1 MRLQDKD
8 YMEIKLSKEGL
19 TKTGVILL
27 LLSGLVFHDFF
38 ALKYVKLG
46 VITITY
52 LRVILVVTIPILL
65 FAYKNKISKND
76 VFACVFLIF
85 MAYGLT
91 RIEGNIKEAFALY
104 CPIIA
109 FFVLYFSIDDKKIV
123 EKCIDFLA
131 VLFMFFCLVG
141 LVELIA
147 GVHFVE
153 THLETLNVDRT
164 VACGMYYNEND
175 FSAFLSVM
183 LFYMI
188 LSRFKIIT
196 KIVFIV
202 ISIII
207 ISFNSSVACLLGLMS
222 FVLIA
227 FILRYRTH
235 RFLRLILTLLL
246 SLLLIKPVTDLINS
260 SSLWWRSYMYS
271 FGIKNVLAHMWFGT
285 GIGNY
290 SKEMVSL
297 GFDATGTG
305 ASADPHNLFYELG
318 GVFGIVWAILLII
331 LLLKLLVYFYKKSS
345 VKENLYY
352 LGLVYIVI
360 FVGFASSSCLE
371 KNYIYLAL
379 LIPLVSYRF
388 CSCKNV
394 AALHLKRYISINKT

>member
-1 MRLQDKD
+1 
-8 YMEIKLSKEGL
+8 MEIKISKGGI

-52 LRVILVVTIPILL
+52 LRVILVVTIPMLL
-65 FAYKNKISKND
+65 FFYKVRIRKND
-76 VFACVFLIF
+76 VFACIFLIF

-91 RIEGNIKEAFALY
+91 RIEGNFKEAFALY

-109 FFVLYFSIDDKKIV
+109 FFILYFSIDDKKTV

-141 LVELIA
+141 LVELIS

-153 THLETLNVDRT
+153 THLELINDDRI

-183 LFYMI
+183 IFYML
-188 LSRFKIIT
+188 LSRFKIFT
-196 KIVFIV
+196 KLVFLTIAIV
-202 ISIII
+202 IIC
-207 ISFNSSVACLLGLMS
+207 FNSSVACLLGLMS

-235 RFLRLILTLLL
+235 RVLRLTLTLLL
-246 SLLLIKPVTDLINS
+246 SLLLIKPVTDLINT

-271 FGIKNVLAHMWFGT
+271 IGIKNVLTHMWFGT

-290 SKEMVSL
+290 GEGMVEL
-297 GFDATGTG
+297 GFDLKKTG
-305 ASADPHNLFYELG
+305 ASADPHNLFYELA
-318 GVFGIVWAILLII
+318 GVFGIVWAILLVI
-331 LLLKLLVYFYKKSS
+331 LLLKLLTYFFKKTSDK
-345 VKENLYY
+345 VNLFY
-352 LGLVYIVI
+352 LGLVYIII
-360 FVGFASSSCLE
+360 FVGFASSSCME

-379 LIPLVSYRF
+379 LIPLVNYRF
-388 CSCKNV
+388 DYCKNE
-394 AALHLKRYISINKT
+394 AALHLKRYIAIHKA